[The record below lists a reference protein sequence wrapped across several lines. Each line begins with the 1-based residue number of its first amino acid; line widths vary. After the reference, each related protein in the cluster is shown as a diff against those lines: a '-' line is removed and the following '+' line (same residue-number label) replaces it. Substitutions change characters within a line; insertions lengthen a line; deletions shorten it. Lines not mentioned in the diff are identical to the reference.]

1 VPACLTRVVTQIV
14 VEKVHIGTSGWYYK
28 HWLGV
33 FYPKKFPTQDMLTF
47 YAQHFDT
54 VEINNSFYHLP
65 ANSTFDAWRE
75 TAPEKFL
82 FAVKGS
88 RFITHM
94 KKLKEPGNSTAK
106 FFHGVERLKEKLGPI
121 LFQLPPRW
129 HLNTQRLAEFLE
141 TLPKEHKYSF
151 EFRDRSWHVGQVYDL
166 LRKHNA
172 AICIYDLSGAETP
185 LEVTADFTYI
195 RFHGPTE
202 ARYAGSYP
210 TQTLKQWAS
219 RIEDW
224 RKNLTDVY
232 VYFNNDV
239 GGHAVEDA
247 QKLKELV

>member
-1 VPACLTRVVTQIV
+1 MVG
-14 VEKVHIGTSGWYYK
+14 KVHIGTSGWYYK

-33 FYPKKFPTQDMLTF
+33 FYPKKFPAQDMLTF

-54 VEINNSFYHLP
+54 VEINNSFYRLP

-94 KKLKEPGNSTAK
+94 KKLKDPESSTAK
-106 FFHGVERLKEKLGPI
+106 FFRGAERLLEKLGPI

-129 HLNTQRLAEFLE
+129 HLNSQRLAEFLE

-151 EFRDRSWHVGQVYDL
+151 EFRDSSWHIAQVYDL
-166 LRKHNA
+166 LRKHNCA
-172 AICIYDLSGAETP
+172 FCIYDLSGSETP

-210 TQTLKQWAS
+210 TQTLTKWAR
-219 RIEDW
+219 RIEEW
-224 RKNLTDVY
+224 QKSLSDVY

-239 GGHAVEDA
+239 GGHALENA